1 MISLWFGF
9 LAVAL
14 AFILMQ
20 LSRKDKLDLPGP
32 VAFPMLGMLFGN
44 GEMWDKSRKW
54 TVRNLRDFGFGKS
67 HLLEASVNNEIENF
81 LENLEKG
88 EKDPCK
94 IILPVSHTFLVP
106 VSRVM
111 YKMMA
116 GYDTK
121 IENETLVEMN
131 RQDGESQWNYGN
143 GKRGCP
149 GELFADVTA
158 FLMAMNLIKK
168 YKLSTVPGE
177 PKPKLA
183 MHIGLTSCPHE
194 FSMLMT
200 KRQ

>member
-1 MISLWFGF
+1 MADMNSLFSNPRIF
-9 LAVAL
+9 QDPLSFNPER
-14 AFILMQ
+14 FIDPNGSLVN
-20 LSRKDKLDLPGP
+20 DKLVIP
-32 VAFPMLGMLFGN
+32 F
-44 GEMWDKSRKW
+44 
-54 TVRNLRDFGFGKS
+54 
-67 HLLEASVNNEIENF
+67 SV
-81 LENLEKG
+81 
-88 EKDPCK
+88 
-94 IILPVSHTFLVP
+94 
-106 VSRVM
+106 
-111 YKMMA
+111 
-116 GYDTK
+116 
-121 IENETLVEMN
+121 
-131 RQDGESQWNYGN
+131 

>member
-1 MISLWFGF
+1 MIDRNFG
-9 LAVAL
+9 
-14 AFILMQ
+14 Q
-20 LSRKDKLDLPGP
+20 N
-32 VAFPMLGMLFGN
+32 LGMLFGN

-143 GKRGCP
+143 GGSSIS
-149 GELFADVTA
+149 
-158 FLMAMNLIKK
+158 NL
-168 YKLSTVPGE
+168 YS
-177 PKPKLA
+177 
-183 MHIGLTSCPHE
+183 SN
-194 FSMLMT
+194 
-200 KRQ
+200 